1 MNPIPTTPNLS
12 SSTQIPQSAAAAAG
26 ARGAAIQK
34 LLPFVTLAALFIIL
48 AVASPHFLTTTNL
61 SSVVRQTAVINIM
74 ALGMTLIIV
83 SGGIDLSVGAIL
95 AFSMCVGTLAL
106 EKGQPILAGVAAGV
120 LTGAAWGLVNGLL
133 TTRLRINPFIVTLG
147 TLGIVRG
154 LALILTNGLPVH
166 EIPRGFS
173 FLGEGNLL
181 GVPFVLW
188 ILVVCAIG
196 MHIVMEH
203 TKLGRYA
210 FAIGSNPDAAFYAGI
225 PVAFHTT
232 AVYMIGGMLTGLAGM
247 IEASR
252 LMTGQPTAGQGYEL
266 QAIAAVV
273 IGGGSLRGGEG
284 SVVGTLVG
292 AFIMGLLSNGSDL
305 LGISPY
311 LQQAIIGAVI
321 ILAVSFDEL
330 RKRRGIA

>member
-1 MNPIPTTPNLS
+1 M
-12 SSTQIPQSAAAAAG
+12 
-26 ARGAAIQK
+26 IQR
-34 LLPFVTLAALFIIL
+34 LLPFLTLIL
-48 AVASPHFLTTTNL
+48 LLVGLAIATPHFLTETNL

-74 ALGMTLIIV
+74 ALGMTLIII

-95 AFSMCVGTLAL
+95 AMAGLLGTMAM
-106 EKGQPILAGVAAGV
+106 EKGQPIIVGV
-120 LTGAAWGLVNGLL
+120 LVGLAVGALCGLL
-133 TTRLRINPFIVTLG
+133 NGTLITRLGIAPFIVTLG
-147 TLGIVRG
+147 TLGIFRG
-154 LALILTNGLPVH
+154 VTLIISNGLPVH
-166 EIPRGFS
+166 QIPQGFS

-188 ILVVCAIG
+188 ILLLSAVA
-196 MHIVMEH
+196 MHVLLEH
-203 TKLGRYA
+203 TKLGRYS
-210 FAIGSNPDAAFYAGI
+210 FSIGSNEHASFYAGI
-225 PVAFHTT
+225 AVSFHLT
-232 AVYMIGGMLTGLAGM
+232 AVYAIGGLLTGLAGM

-284 SVVGTLVG
+284 SVIGTLIG

-321 ILAVSFDEL
+321 ILAVTVDEL
-330 RKRRGIA
+330 RKRKMTV

>member
-1 MNPIPTTPNLS
+1 M
-12 SSTQIPQSAAAAAG
+12 
-26 ARGAAIQK
+26 IQR
-34 LLPFVTLAALFIIL
+34 LLPFLTLIIL
-48 AVASPHFLTTTNL
+48 IVALAIASPHFLTNTNL

-95 AFSMCVGTLAL
+95 AMGGLLGTMAM
-106 EKGQPILAGVAAGV
+106 EKGYSIPVGIVIGIV
-120 LTGAAWGLVNGLL
+120 TGCFWGFVNGLL

-154 LALILTNGLPVH
+154 LTLIISNGLPVH
-166 EIPRGFS
+166 QIPQSFS
-173 FLGEGNLL
+173 FLGEGTVL

-188 ILVVCAIG
+188 VLLVCAAA
-196 MHIVMEH
+196 MHVIMEH
-203 TKLGRYA
+203 TRLGRYA

-225 PVAFHTT
+225 PVAFYVT
-232 AVYMIGGMLTGLAGM
+232 AVYAIGGALTGLAGM

-284 SVVGTLVG
+284 SVIGTLVG

-321 ILAVSFDEL
+321 ILAVSVDEL
-330 RKRRGIA
+330 RKRKLSS

>member
-1 MNPIPTTPNLS
+1 M
-12 SSTQIPQSAAAAAG
+12 
-26 ARGAAIQK
+26 IQR
-34 LLPFVTLAALFIIL
+34 LLPFLTLTVLFVGL
-48 AVASPHFLTTTNL
+48 AIASPHFLTSTNL

-74 ALGMTLIIV
+74 ALGMTLIIIA
-83 SGGIDLSVGAIL
+83 GGIDLSVGAIL
-95 AFSMCVGTLAL
+95 AMSGLLGCMAM
-106 EKGQPILAGVAAGV
+106 ERGQSIPVSIVIGI
-120 LTGAAWGLVNGLL
+120 LTGGFWGFVNGIL

-154 LALILTNGLPVH
+154 LTLIISNGLPVH
-166 EIPRGFS
+166 QIPRGFS
-173 FLGEGNLL
+173 FLGEGNVL

-188 ILVVCAIG
+188 ILLACAG
-196 MHIVMEH
+196 LVHAVLEH

-232 AVYMIGGMLTGLAGM
+232 AVYAIGGMLTGLAGM

-330 RKRRGIA
+330 RKRKVTT

>member
-1 MNPIPTTPNLS
+1 M
-12 SSTQIPQSAAAAAG
+12 
-26 ARGAAIQK
+26 IQR
-34 LLPFVTLAALFIIL
+34 LLPFITLIVLIVALAI
-48 AVASPHFLTTTNL
+48 ASPHFLTNTNL

-95 AFSMCVGTLAL
+95 AMGGLLGTMAM
-106 EKGQPILAGVAAGV
+106 EKGYPIPAGIVIGIV
-120 LTGAAWGLVNGLL
+120 TGCFWGFVNGLL

-154 LALILTNGLPVH
+154 LTLIISNGLPVH
-166 EIPRGFS
+166 QIPQSFS
-173 FLGEGNLL
+173 FLGEGTVL

-188 ILVVCAIG
+188 VLLVCAAA
-196 MHIVMEH
+196 MHVIMEH
-203 TKLGRYA
+203 TRLGRYA

-225 PVAFHTT
+225 PVAFHVT
-232 AVYMIGGMLTGLAGM
+232 AVYAIGGALTGLAGM

-284 SVVGTLVG
+284 SVIGTLVG

-321 ILAVSFDEL
+321 ILAVSVDEL
-330 RKRRGIA
+330 RKRKLSS